1 MNWPDAALDNVQRL
15 RVLAAGVAGATVTER
30 VISAPLE
37 DVWPLVADFEGTF
50 GDIEPDMQGVTVSKV
65 DGEHVEL
72 LARSRFGFRARLQAV
87 HRPGWFWAQSR
98 FLLVAVAAA
107 SEPGGGTRVATTG
120 GVRVPG
126 RAALVPVGVQRAG
139 RRSLERLAGM
149 VG

>member
-1 MNWPDAALDNVQRL
+1 MNWPDAELDNVRRL
-15 RVLAAGVAGATVTER
+15 RVLASGVSGAVVSER
-30 VISAPLE
+30 VLPAAF
-37 DVWPLVADFEGTF
+37 DAVWSRVSDFEGAF
-50 GDIEPDMQGVTVSKV
+50 GDFEPDMRGVRLSKV
-65 DGEHVEL
+65 DGERLEL
-72 LARSRFGFRARLQAV
+72 LARSRFGFRARLHAV

-107 SEPGGGTRVATTG
+107 PEPGGGTRVAVTG

-139 RRSLERLAGM
+139 RRSLDRLAGM